1 MSSTRDPERDYRA
14 LPLEQMEAIVQEF
27 EVRVNESQQVQP
39 AGKDFVRRAV
49 NRKGVARCPV
59 RNKTLSLDIILKYG
73 NDLADLYCRYPDDIV
88 CLYPYDFTVGY
99 QAPGRKDRINPI
111 YSMIHA
117 SEWTDEWGTRWKHA
131 FGGIGA
137 IEIDYPIKDWSML
150 DGYLKSRMPRADAPG
165 RLDAVL
171 PWLKMHGQT
180 RYCIGMII
188 LGIWER
194 VRNLRGNEN
203 ALMDHLDSERELTR
217 LIEALTWYLVEL
229 VDCWAKI
236 GVDAV
241 FLTDDWGTQRSLMIS
256 REMWSRFYR
265 ESYRR
270 VFDEAH
276 RLGLDIIFHS
286 CGNVEEIV
294 SDLIDIGLDVL
305 NPLQPG
311 AINLPRIARNFGGHV
326 AFFGG
331 IDDQSL
337 LSKGTPKQIK
347 EEARR
352 TLDTLGRPYG
362 NAFIIA
368 PANVMTPDVPLENIE
383 ALMQAGLGC

>member
-1 MSSTRDPERDYRA
+1 MPSTREPKRDYRT
-14 LPLEQMEAIVQEF
+14 LPLEQMETIVQEF
-27 EVRVNESQQVQP
+27 EARVNKAQQNQP

-49 NRKGVARCPV
+49 HRKGVARCPV
-59 RNKTLSLDIILKYG
+59 RNKTLSLDIVLKYG

-99 QAPGRKDRINPI
+99 QPPEKKDRINPI

-131 FGGIGA
+131 FGGTGA
-137 IEIDYPIKDWSML
+137 MEVGYPIKDWSML
-150 DGYLKSRMPRADAPG
+150 DGYLKSRMPKADAPG

-171 PWLKMHGQT
+171 PWLKMHLQT

-194 VRNLRGNEN
+194 VRTLRGNEN
-203 ALMDHLDSERELTR
+203 AFMDHLDSERELTR
-217 LIEALTWYLVEL
+217 LIEALTQYLVEL
-229 VDCWAKI
+229 VGCWAGI

-241 FLTDDWGTQRSLMIS
+241 FLADDWGTQRSLMIS
-256 REMWSRFYR
+256 RAMWSRFYR
-265 ESYRR
+265 GSYHR

-276 RLGLDIIFHS
+276 RLGLDVIFHS
-286 CGNVEEIV
+286 CGNVEEIIP
-294 SDLIDIGLDVL
+294 DLIDIGLDVL

-311 AINLPRIARNFGGHV
+311 AMNLSRVASNFGGQV
-326 AFFGG
+326 SFFGG

-337 LSKGTPKQIK
+337 LSKGTPEQIK
-347 EEARR
+347 EEAQR
-352 TLDTLGRPYG
+352 TADTLGRPYG
-362 NAFIIA
+362 NAFIMA
-368 PANVMTPDVPLENIE
+368 PANVMTPDVPLENIV
-383 ALMQAGLGC
+383 ALMEAGHGC